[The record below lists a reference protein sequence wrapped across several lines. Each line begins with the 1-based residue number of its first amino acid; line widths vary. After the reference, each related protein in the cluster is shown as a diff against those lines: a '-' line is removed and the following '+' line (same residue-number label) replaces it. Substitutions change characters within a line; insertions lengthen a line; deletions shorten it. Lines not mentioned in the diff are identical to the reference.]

1 VSDRRHTV
9 ARGVVVLLAYVAVVG
24 AACSATATPGASI
37 DVHVSNATDIPIG
50 VYIDG
55 DWRGTDEPGATIVV
69 PLGDG
74 QPPIRVE
81 ARSPSGATLATLD
94 APPGPIEAM
103 RGGDRSEV
111 VGEAFGVP
119 CGIIT
124 IVVGEL
130 DDGAAVAPATAVP
143 AGPCP

>member
-1 VSDRRHTV
+1 MSLV
-9 ARGVVVLLAYVAVVG
+9 ALVAVVG
-24 AACSATATPGASI
+24 AACSTSASQGSEI
-37 DVHVSNATDIPIG
+37 RVHVTNETDIPIG

-81 ARSPSGATLATLD
+81 TRSPSGATLATLI
-94 APPGPIEAM
+94 APAGPIGAL
-103 RGGDRSEV
+103 RGGDRTEV

-119 CGIIT
+119 CGVIT
-124 IVVGEL
+124 IVIGEL
-130 DDGAAVAPATAVP
+130 GPDQAVAPATAVP